1 MEKVLTWLGEQK
13 MEIVEYQRAS
23 WEAGKVQLA
32 QNAETISTWFEKVSN
47 LFN

>member
-23 WEAGKVQLA
+23 WEAGKIQFA
-32 QNAETISTWFEKVSN
+32 QNAETITGWLEKVSN
-47 LFN
+47 FFN